1 MSNHD
6 AAGRPAAERQDATN
20 HRLDRNAFDDSTSW
34 MINEV
39 GANTQARSAHEALRT
54 REGEVLEQ
62 WSEGL
67 GVVSKAELSGLV
79 RTAHSIRDALRP
91 EQVGEQHGPL

>member
-1 MSNHD
+1 M
-6 AAGRPAAERQDATN
+6 
-20 HRLDRNAFDDSTSW
+20 FDGSTSW

-39 GANTQARSAHEALRT
+39 GANTEARSVHDALRT

-62 WSEGL
+62 WRDGL
-67 GVVSKAELSGLV
+67 GTVSKAELSGLV

>member
-1 MSNHD
+1 
-6 AAGRPAAERQDATN
+6 
-20 HRLDRNAFDDSTSW
+20 
-34 MINEV
+34 MINAV

>member
-1 MSNHD
+1 M
-6 AAGRPAAERQDATN
+6 
-20 HRLDRNAFDDSTSW
+20 FDGSTAW

-39 GANTQARSAHEALRT
+39 GANTEARSVHDGLRT

-62 WSEGL
+62 WREGL
-67 GVVSKAELSGLV
+67 RLSSKSDLSGLV

>member
-6 AAGRPAAERQDATN
+6 YSDHAASTEGGALNDTLGRS
-20 HRLDRNAFDDSTSW
+20 AFDGSTSW

-39 GANTQARSAHEALRT
+39 GANTEARSVHDALRT
-54 REGEVLEQ
+54 RESEVLEQ
-62 WSEGL
+62 WREGL

-79 RTAHSIRDALRP
+79 RTAHLIRDALRP
-91 EQVGEQHGPL
+91 EQVGEQRDRL